1 MGDKRLTDVELGDAM
16 QVAVASLRTA
26 VNYSEAYGGPVVDGS
41 MYSPSDRAVH
51 RAEYVYQHGTDEQ
64 WEQFVWELEKAYD
77 TLNIVWVDGMAWR
90 ADDLP
95 EAES

>member
-1 MGDKRLTDVELGDAM
+1 MSNSKLTDVELADAI
-16 QVAVASLRTA
+16 QCAIASLRTA
-26 VNYSEAYGGPVVDGS
+26 ANYAEAYGGPVVDGS

-64 WEQFVWELEKAYD
+64 WERFVWDLESAYD
-77 TLNIVWVDGMAWR
+77 SLGLVWSEGMLWR

-95 EAES
+95 AED

>member
-1 MGDKRLTDVELGDAM
+1 MLTDEELGSAIEG
-16 QVAVASLRTA
+16 AVASLRTA

-64 WEQFVWELEKAYD
+64 WEKFQWALEEAYD
-77 TLNIVWVDGMAWR
+77 SLDIVWSDGMAWR
-90 ADDLP
+90 SDDMP
-95 EAES
+95 EAA